1 MLEKKLRNM
10 KFNLK
15 KLFDTDRYLV
25 GFCGVLLIVNIAVF
39 VYLSA
44 TMPVSVPFVIISNV
58 ITIFLMLMIFRP
70 VNKILQEA
78 VLEQKHE
85 EQEREEKLRLEKAEL
100 EKHNQK
106 LQGELS
112 ELSLE
117 KEKLK
122 TELDSVKQYN
132 SLSNDVRTVLKL
144 ETMNY
149 EKEGYIVK
157 EENVRDTGYGLE
169 IPGNK
174 PLLLNF
180 SDKGEQKVLYTHKY
194 HDKALIGIDLT
205 KVRLCKKDGNIYFEG
220 VKFENLHP
228 EMTVKDSF
236 KAYENQNVAIN
247 RCIILNVETDKTT
260 INNDSKYNEFK
271 RWYSENQDKIFEL
284 NFNAEVCRICDN
296 YTRVLRQT
304 LSDRFPQ
311 IVFLDG
317 KIEHFPGL
325 ENPVIK
331 ELEICRENDIL
342 QISNSMLMVSAAIK
356 NTMPAINNP

>member
-1 MLEKKLRNM
+1 M

-15 KLFDTDRYLV
+15 KLLDTDKLAV
-25 GFCGVLLIVNIAVF
+25 GICGALLLINIAVF

-44 TMPVSVPFVIISNV
+44 TMYITVPFLIISNI
-58 ITIFLMLMIFRP
+58 ITIILMLTLFRP
-70 VNKILQEA
+70 VNKILDEA
-78 VLEQKHE
+78 V
-85 EQEREEKLRLEKAEL
+85 QERKRDDEKLQEKLRTEKAEL
-100 EKHNQK
+100 EKLNQK
-106 LQGELS
+106 LNGEISDLN
-112 ELSLE
+112 LE

-228 EMTVKDSF
+228 EMTVKDSL

-325 ENPVIK
+325 ENPIIK